1 MGNPIF
7 KGHNTRMRAPSM
19 GVEVCS
25 PPCRHACTPL
35 RRFPCPLAASSLSG
49 GSGVGRG
56 SPRRSEG
63 LNLFP
68 SPPHGVEV
76 GKLRRRGCCHHVR
89 GKCPKNGDTSR
100 VNIARDCIIGAEV
113 PSMGLRSVPHR
124 LQADRHACT
133 PLRWFPCPL
142 AASFLSGGAGV
153 GRGSSRRSEGLNLS
167 PSPTH
172 GGEVG
177 RIRRRGGV
185 HKVVGTGGIYAL
197 SPSVLFWIGIYI
209 PLLIRAV

>member
-1 MGNPIF
+1 METSTL
-7 KGHNTRMRAPSM
+7 KKL
-19 GVEVCS
+19 
-25 PPCRHACTPL
+25 PPYPHRLQVGRRACTPM
-35 RRFPCPLAASSLSG
+35 RRFPSPLAASSLSV

-76 GKLRRRGCCHHVR
+76 GRIWRRSCCHHVR

-133 PLRWFPCPL
+133 PLRRFPCPL
-142 AASFLSGGAGV
+142 AASSSGI
-153 GRGSSRRSEGLNLS
+153 GSDLNTS
-167 PSPTH
+167 
-172 GGEVG
+172 
-177 RIRRRGGV
+177 
-185 HKVVGTGGIYAL
+185 VVLNMEFPAL
-197 SPSVLFWIGIYI
+197 SFRHPALVS
-209 PLLIRAV
+209 R